1 MGYNQTNNPF
11 SRKTSPLNE
20 GGYCAKSAGK
30 GGCVTQK
37 DGSWKVIS
45 NKTGKLW
52 DANYSSKAD
61 AEAALRAY
69 HAGGPSRISSSPLH
83 ADMTIVDEEEGK
95 GESNYDATHGD
106 KKGVS
111 RKASPLNDQ
120 NKGYGSELGDMP
132 VVDIEK
138 GDAEGDPTDKNDM
151 YHNSDVYDISFNN
164 RTEPR
169 PNMADLPVGSNE
181 RFDEYN
187 RRGWA
192 YDDTTTL
199 EHAMKNAANSSAQG
213 PSRMSSPLNAHMV
226 NSWEEEDV
234 KRGRKLKK
242 EGHYSHAEALFDD
255 AHGSY
260 NWDGHNSTGAEH
272 HGPSRKSK
280 EERRSNRAD
289 KLREKA
295 MKLSE
300 ESGAERGDEYDYEN
314 ERVMRMV
321 NRANKIDPRTG
332 SNIEHYGKTFGTS
345 GYSELTQEMIQ
356 NKGGKK

>member
-69 HAGGPSRISSSPLH
+69 HAGGPSRMSSSPLH

-106 KKGVS
+106 KKGFS

-138 GDAEGDPTDKNDM
+138 GDAEGDPTDENDM
-151 YHNSDVYDISFNN
+151 YHNSDVYDISFND
-164 RTEPR
+164 RTESR
-169 PNMADLPVGSNE
+169 PNMADLPIGSQE

-213 PSRMSSPLNAHMV
+213 PSRMASPLNAHMV

-234 KRGRKLKK
+234 KRGKKLKK

-272 HGPSRKSK
+272 NGPSRKSRK
-280 EERRSNRAD
+280 ERRRSIRAD

-295 MKLSE
+295 ITRSE
-300 ESGAERGDEYDYEN
+300 KTGAERGDEYDYEDPK
-314 ERVMRMV
+314 VMRWL
-321 NRANKIDPRTG
+321 NKANELDPRTG
-332 SNIEHYGKTFGTS
+332 ENVK
-345 GYSELTQEMIQ
+345 
-356 NKGGKK
+356 

>member
-1 MGYNQTNNPF
+1 MEVAVF
-11 SRKTSPLNE
+11 R
-20 GGYCAKSAGK
+20 
-30 GGCVTQK
+30 
-37 DGSWKVIS
+37 KVIS

-52 DANYSSKAD
+52 DSNYSSKAD
-61 AEAALRAY
+61 AEAALKAY

-151 YHNSDVYDISFNN
+151 YHNSDVYDESFNT
-164 RTEPR
+164 RTKPR
-169 PNMADLPVGSNE
+169 PNMSDLALGSKE
-181 RFDEYN
+181 RQTEYN
-187 RRGWA
+187 KRGWA
-192 YDDTTTL
+192 YDDTT
-199 EHAMKNAANSSAQG
+199 G
-213 PSRMSSPLNAHMV
+213 PMEKAPVSRDSHHMV

-234 KRGRKLKK
+234 KRGKKLKK

-280 EERRSNRAD
+280 EERKSNRAD
-289 KLREKA
+289 KLRNKA
-295 MKLSE
+295 MEISE

-314 ERVMRMV
+314 ERVMRLV
-321 NRANKIDPRTG
+321 KRANKIDPRTG
-332 SNIEHYGKTFGTS
+332 
-345 GYSELTQEMIQ
+345 Q
-356 NKGGKK
+356 NNHISSR

>member
-37 DGSWKVIS
+37 DGNWKVIS

-52 DANYSSKAD
+52 DSNYSSKAD

-151 YHNSDVYDISFNN
+151 YHNSDVYDESFNT

-169 PNMADLPVGSNE
+169 PNMADLPLGSDQ
-181 RFDEYN
+181 RQAEYN
-187 RRGWA
+187 KRGWA
-192 YDDTTTL
+192 YDDTT
-199 EHAMKNAANSSAQG
+199 G
-213 PSRMSSPLNAHMV
+213 PMEKAPVSRHSHHMV

-234 KRGRKLKK
+234 KRGKKLKK

-280 EERRSNRAD
+280 EERKSNRAD

-332 SNIEHYGKTFGTS
+332 KNNHISVGS
-345 GYSELTQEMIQ
+345 GPIHPEMLQEMIQ
-356 NKGGKK
+356 YKGGKK

>member
-69 HAGGPSRISSSPLH
+69 HAGGPSRMSSSPLH
-83 ADMTIVDEEEGK
+83 ADMTIMDEEEGDA
-95 GESNYDATHGD
+95 ESNWKATHGG

-111 RKASPLNDQ
+111 RTASPLNDQ
-120 NKGYGSELGDMP
+120 N
-132 VVDIEK
+132 
-138 GDAEGDPTDKNDM
+138 AEGDPTDENDM
-151 YHNSDVYDISFNN
+151 YHNSDVYDISFNT

-169 PNMADLPVGSNE
+169 PNMADLPIGSQE

-199 EHAMKNAANSSAQG
+199 DHAMKNAVN
-213 PSRMSSPLNAHMV
+213 PVNHMV

-234 KRGRKLKK
+234 KRGKKLKK

-260 NWDGHNSTGAEH
+260 NWHPGMHSHAEH
-272 HGPSRKSK
+272 NHGPSRDTSRK
-280 EERRSNRAD
+280 ERRRSIRAD
-289 KLREKA
+289 KLRQKA
-295 MKLSE
+295 ITRSE
-300 ESGAERGDEYDYEN
+300 ETGAERGDEYDYEDPK
-314 ERVMRMV
+314 VMKWLT
-321 NRANKIDPRTG
+321 RANKIDPRTG
-332 SNIEHYGKTFGTS
+332 ENVK
-345 GYSELTQEMIQ
+345 
-356 NKGGKK
+356 

>member
-37 DGSWKVIS
+37 DGNWKVIS

-52 DANYSSKAD
+52 DSNYSSKAD
-61 AEAALRAY
+61 AEAALKAY

-106 KKGVS
+106 
-111 RKASPLNDQ
+111 P
-120 NKGYGSELGDMP
+120 
-132 VVDIEK
+132 
-138 GDAEGDPTDKNDM
+138 EGDPTDENDM
-151 YHNSDVYDISFNN
+151 YHNSDVYDESFNK
-164 RTEPR
+164 RTGPR
-169 PNMADLPVGSNE
+169 PNMADLPLGSDQ
-181 RFDEYN
+181 RKAEYYK
-187 RRGWA
+187 RGWKF
-192 YDDTTTL
+192 DDTVDG
-199 EHAMKNAANSSAQG
+199 ESYNFNQQNKA
-213 PSRMSSPLNAHMV
+213 PVSRHSHHMV

-234 KRGRKLKK
+234 KRGKKLKK

-280 EERRSNRAD
+280 EERKSNRAD
-289 KLREKA
+289 RLRNKA
-295 MKLSE
+295 MEISE

-314 ERVMRMV
+314 ERVMRLV

-332 SNIEHYGKTFGTS
+332 ITPQIELGS
-345 GYSELTQEMIQ
+345 GSAHPDDFKKLGHAAGLAGAELMQEMIQ

>member
-1 MGYNQTNNPF
+1 MGYNQINNPF

-69 HAGGPSRISSSPLH
+69 HAGGPSRVSSSPLNEYSREL
-83 ADMTIVDEEEGK
+83 ADMPIVDIEK
-95 GESNYDATHGD
+95 GDAEGD
-106 KKGVS
+106 KYKKVINEAMMQKATKAEVSAKLREMFPEVKNNSVEVNWSPDGQKVEVYKKGIS

-138 GDAEGDPTDKNDM
+138 GDAEGDYTN
-151 YHNSDVYDISFNN
+151 
-164 RTEPR
+164 
-169 PNMADLPVGSNE
+169 
-181 RFDEYN
+181 
-187 RRGWA
+187 
-192 YDDTTTL
+192 
-199 EHAMKNAANSSAQG
+199 
-213 PSRMSSPLNAHMV
+213 PLNAHMV

-272 HGPSRKSK
+272 HGPSRRSK
-280 EERRSNRAD
+280 EERRANRAD

-295 MKLSE
+295 ITRSE
-300 ESGAERGDEYDYEN
+300 ETGAERGDEYDYEDPK
-314 ERVMRMV
+314 VMKWL

-332 SNIEHYGKTFGTS
+332 ENVK
-345 GYSELTQEMIQ
+345 
-356 NKGGKK
+356 

>member
-37 DGSWKVIS
+37 DGNWKVIS

-52 DANYSSKAD
+52 DSNYSSKAD

-69 HAGGPSRISSSPLH
+69 HAGGPSRMSSSPLH

-138 GDAEGDPTDKNDM
+138 GDAEGDPTDKNEGM
-151 YHNSDVYDISFNN
+151 
-164 RTEPR
+164 
-169 PNMADLPVGSNE
+169 
-181 RFDEYN
+181 
-187 RRGWA
+187 
-192 YDDTTTL
+192 
-199 EHAMKNAANSSAQG
+199 
-213 PSRMSSPLNAHMV
+213 SRHSHHMV

-234 KRGRKLKK
+234 KRGKKLKK

-280 EERRSNRAD
+280 EERKSNRAD
-289 KLREKA
+289 KLRKKA

-332 SNIEHYGKTFGTS
+332 
-345 GYSELTQEMIQ
+345 Q
-356 NKGGKK
+356 NNHISSR

>member
-52 DANYSSKAD
+52 DANYSSEAD

-69 HAGGPSRISSSPLH
+69 HAGGPSRVSS
-83 ADMTIVDEEEGK
+83 
-95 GESNYDATHGD
+95 
-106 KKGVS
+106 
-111 RKASPLNDQ
+111 SPLNDQ

-138 GDAEGDPTDKNDM
+138 GDAEGDFPKGDPTDENDM
-151 YHNSDVYDISFNN
+151 YHNSDVYDISFND
-164 RTEPR
+164 RDKPR
-169 PNMADLPVGSNE
+169 PNMADLPIGSQE

-199 EHAMKNAANSSAQG
+199 DHAMKNAVN
-213 PSRMSSPLNAHMV
+213 PVNHMV

-242 EGHYSHAEALFDD
+242 EGHYSHAEALFAD

-272 HGPSRKSK
+272 HGPSRRSK
-280 EERRSNRAD
+280 EERRANRAD
-289 KLREKA
+289 KLRQKA
-295 MKLSE
+295 ITRSE
-300 ESGAERGDEYDYEN
+300 ETGAERGDEYDYEDPK
-314 ERVMRMV
+314 VMRWV

-332 SNIEHYGKTFGTS
+332 GNNSISDAIIKYGKAGLME
-345 GYSELTQEMIQ
+345 GYQETMQEAIQ

>member
-37 DGSWKVIS
+37 DGNWKVIS

-52 DANYSSKAD
+52 DSNYSSKAD

-69 HAGGPSRISSSPLH
+69 HAGGPSRMSSSPLH

-95 GESNYDATHGD
+95 GESNYDATHGIR
-106 KKGVS
+106 KSNSTGVNRMS
-111 RKASPLNDQ
+111 A
-120 NKGYGSELGDMP
+120 ELADMP
-132 VVDIEK
+132 IVDIEK
-138 GDAEGDPTDKNDM
+138 GDAEGDPTDENDM
-151 YHNSDVYDISFNN
+151 YHNSDVYDESFNT

-169 PNMADLPVGSNE
+169 PNMADLPVGSQE

-187 RRGWA
+187 KRGWA
-192 YDDTTTL
+192 HDDTT
-199 EHAMKNAANSSAQG
+199 G
-213 PSRMSSPLNAHMV
+213 PMEKAPLSRHSHHMV

-234 KRGRKLKK
+234 KRGKKLKK

-280 EERRSNRAD
+280 EERRANRAD

-295 MKLSE
+295 ITRSE
-300 ESGAERGDEYDYEN
+300 ETGAERGDEYDYEDPK
-314 ERVMRMV
+314 VMKWL

-332 SNIEHYGKTFGTS
+332 GNIQHYGTTFGS
-345 GYSELTQEMIQ
+345 DGYSEVMQEMIQ

>member
-69 HAGGPSRISSSPLH
+69 HAGGPSRMSSSPLH
-83 ADMTIVDEEEGK
+83 N
-95 GESNYDATHGD
+95 ESA
-106 KKGVS
+106 
-111 RKASPLNDQ
+111 
-120 NKGYGSELGDMP
+120 ELADMP

-138 GDAEGDPTDKNDM
+138 GDAEGDLPQGDATDENDM

-169 PNMADLPVGSNE
+169 PNMADLPIGSQE

-199 EHAMKNAANSSAQG
+199 EHAMKNAVN
-213 PSRMSSPLNAHMV
+213 PVNHMV

-234 KRGRKLKK
+234 KRGKKLKK

-260 NWDGHNSTGAEH
+260 NWHPGMHSHAEH
-272 HGPSRKSK
+272 NHGPSREKSRK
-280 EERRSNRAD
+280 ERRRSIRAD
-289 KLREKA
+289 KLRKKA
-295 MKLSE
+295 ITRSE
-300 ESGAERGDEYDYEN
+300 ETGAEWGDYDWEDPK
-314 ERVMRMV
+314 VV
-321 NRANKIDPRTG
+321 KLVQRANKIDPRTG
-332 SNIEHYGKTFGTS
+332 E
-345 GYSELTQEMIQ
+345 
-356 NKGGKK
+356 NKK